1 MSAALMRLVKAG
13 TIATRRVTASM
24 RWPLRLDVAFLDID
38 LCDAELTNGPGIDP
52 ETPGRLRRSER
63 GRTVGKRKRLQQL
76 TRKVLPALPGTFVT
90 TFILCHGKCTS
101 RA

>member
-1 MSAALMRLVKAG
+1 
-13 TIATRRVTASM
+13 M